1 MIFFPFQVAIN
12 KMAERD
18 NKPRKRKPAGDDN
31 GDVENQ
37 SDEEKKTKKPPP
49 RCMFL

>member
-1 MIFFPFQVAIN
+1 
-12 KMAERD
+12 MAERD
-18 NKPRKRKPAGDDN
+18 NKPRKRKLAGDDN